1 MKMKKRNKDKYTKV
15 PAFSILS
22 KKNGAPIIYCTKELF
37 NKINKI

>member
-1 MKMKKRNKDKYTKV
+1 MKKNNKDKYTNT
-15 PAFSILS
+15 PTFPILL

>member
-1 MKMKKRNKDKYTKV
+1 MKKRDKNKYTNT
-15 PAFSILS
+15 PTFPILL